1 MLSNV
6 LINIFIITSIFL
18 FSIPHAT
25 AHQSPNNDTPAT
37 DYFDHITL
45 YSDGRI
51 TRFTQMPIQVYI
63 SPSIKE
69 SAYLPE
75 LRYAMREWETAAEG
89 IIKFQ
94 IVDTPD
100 NADIHV
106 NAGENSLSTYFDMR
120 LGTVELT
127 RHRDSTQIVF
137 TPNLPENEVETP
149 AKSDEQNQ
157 RSNLTNNIDFTVEII
172 LIPEGE
178 GTVSDEFQK
187 EMRTVCL
194 HELGHALGLWGHSP
208 HTDDVNHATATAQK
222 PSKRD
227 IDTLI
232 KLYNTPLNTSQHDV
246 AINLLKMEIETK
258 PNHPLYHYLLGA
270 VYYDKNDMEMA
281 LQSLQECLRL
291 DPKFST
297 ASQKLL
303 KIYDKTGQ
311 QTLAI
316 DLLEKDLDRPD
327 KGKTQHETALA
338 YNHLGVLHYRE
349 GNIEQAVKTLEKALE
364 LSPHDKTAK
373 RNLHQM
379 FLEKTLQSLKTKA
392 YDTAETYAKKAIK
405 LEPKDATAY
414 KYLGFGFSQTREFTK
429 AIEYYQKALK
439 IQPIDQVT
447 QKNLA
452 SAYVSHG
459 IALKDQ
465 KKWDEAIAAYRQAL
479 KIEPTLQ
486 IATANLADAYWKKAN
501 ALRESGN
508 IDAAIDAY
516 SELKKMHLNEPD
528 IYGLLGELYLK
539 KRHYPSALSAFQKA
553 STLKPDDPQAQ
564 QNVIAVYL
572 QYAQHLI
579 NVKDYKTAIEKLVN
593 AVEKYPDNLN
603 LRLIL
608 SQAYQ
613 NTSNY
618 GKAKT
623 ELEHILAKQPDHPQ
637 AIAALFNMQVR
648 RGNELMKQKKYS
660 EAIAAFE
667 GIPESQ
673 KSTDIYNMIGYLYI
687 LKSDHLKA
695 LAAFENTLAKDPR
708 NNVAYQNMQTLESRF
723 VAQLDKL
730 SPPKKVGTEEQSTE
744 ETSAET
750 ETSKANNPKID
761 AVKTKLL
768 QIQCSLA
775 ICLLNRGNPKNA
787 LAKYE
792 QALKLKPENPELQK
806 HLIDTGKKL
815 ANIYQSRNDIPKR
828 DKIIQIVET
837 LESSFN
843 DSIK

>member
-1 MLSNV
+1 MPSKV
-6 LINIFIITSIFL
+6 LINLFIITSIFL
-18 FSIPHAT
+18 FSIPHAP
-25 AHQSPNNDTPAT
+25 AHQSPDNDTLAP

-69 SAYLPE
+69 STYLPE
-75 LRYAMREWETAAEG
+75 LQYAMREWETAAEG
-89 IIKFQ
+89 VIKFQ
-94 IVDTPD
+94 VIDTPD

-106 NAGENSLSTYFDMR
+106 NAGENSMSTYFDMR

-127 RHRDSTQIVF
+127 RHTDSTQIIV
-137 TPNLPENEVETP
+137 TPDLPENEGESP

-157 RSNLTNNIDFTVEII
+157 NSDQTNNIDFTVEII
-172 LIPEGE
+172 LIPEGD
-178 GTVSDEFQK
+178 GTVDEKLQK

-208 HTDDVNHATATAQK
+208 HTDDVNHAKATAQQ

-227 IDTLI
+227 IDTLM
-232 KLYNTPLNTSQHDV
+232 KLYSTPLNTSQHDV
-246 AINLLKMEIETK
+246 AINLLKMEIEAK

-270 VYYDKNDMEMA
+270 VYYDKNNMELA
-281 LQSLQECLRL
+281 LQSIQQCLKL

-311 QTLAI
+311 KTLAI

-338 YNHLGVLHYRE
+338 YNHLGVLHYRK
-349 GNIEQAVKTLEKALE
+349 GNIEQAVKALEKALE
-364 LSPHDKTAK
+364 LSPHDKTTK

-379 FLEKTLQSLKTKA
+379 FLERTLQSLKTKN
-392 YDTAETYAKKAIK
+392 YDTAETHAKKAIK
-405 LEPKDATAY
+405 LEPQDATAY
-414 KYLGFGFSQTREFTK
+414 KYLGSGFSQSGEFTK

-439 IQPIDQVT
+439 IQPTDQVT

-452 SAYVSHG
+452 STYVGHG
-459 IALKDQ
+459 VALKDQ

-479 KIEPTLQ
+479 KIEPTLK

-508 IDAAIDAY
+508 IDAAIDTY
-516 SELKKMHLNEPD
+516 GELKKMHPNEPD

-539 KRHYPSALSAFQKA
+539 KRNYPSALSTFQKA

-613 NTSNY
+613 NSSNFS
-618 GKAKT
+618 KAKT

-637 AIAALFNMQVR
+637 AITSLFNMQVR
-648 RGNELMKQKKYS
+648 RGNELMQQKKYS
-660 EAIAAFE
+660 ESVAAFE
-667 GIPESQ
+667 SIPESQ
-673 KSTDIYNMIGYLYI
+673 KSIDIYNMIGYLYI

-695 LAAFENTLAKDPR
+695 LAAFEDTLVKDPR
-708 NNVAYQNMQTLESRF
+708 NNVAYQNMQALESRF
-723 VAQLDKL
+723 VVQLDKL
-730 SPPKKVGTEEQSTE
+730 SPPKKKETE
-744 ETSAET
+744 ETSTDT
-750 ETSKANNPKID
+750 ETSKANNLKLD

-792 QALKLKPENPELQK
+792 QALKLKPENPELKK

-837 LESSFN
+837 LESSF
-843 DSIK
+843 DEVMK